1 MLGAVVFVL
10 FSFTASGNASNRY
23 LAALIPAAIYTAL
36 FIPFTFAIDRFAYK
50 RWLARQETEG
60 SGPSKSAKKR

>member
-10 FSFTASGNASNRY
+10 FSFTAKGTATNRY
-23 LAALIPAAIYTAL
+23 VAALIPAAIYTAL

-50 RWLARQETEG
+50 RWLARQEAGGTP
-60 SGPSKSAKKR
+60 PSKSSKKR